1 MDPNLIADTLR
12 RDIETRALP
21 PDAVLRQE
29 ELAERFGVSR
39 QPVRQALDRLLAE
52 GLVLRRSDRSLAVA
66 GLSDEESR
74 ELTALR
80 ILVEGEALRLS
91 LPQLDAKALR
101 RATRL
106 AEDLA
111 EEEEP
116 AAIEELD
123 VAFHAAL
130 YAACGNARL
139 LRLIDGLRREGRRA
153 YTVQPRGSAFRAAM
167 AVQHEAILAACRAG
181 DGAAAVAALSDHLRA
196 AAAPADPREGETR

>member
-12 RDIETRALP
+12 HDIETRALP

-66 GLSDEESR
+66 GLSDEEGR

-91 LPQLDAKALR
+91 LPRLDAKALR

-111 EEEEP
+111 
-116 AAIEELD
+116 
-123 VAFHAAL
+123 
-130 YAACGNARL
+130 
-139 LRLIDGLRREGRRA
+139 
-153 YTVQPRGSAFRAAM
+153 
-167 AVQHEAILAACRAG
+167 
-181 DGAAAVAALSDHLRA
+181 
-196 AAAPADPREGETR
+196 